1 MAPSLLPQAGM
12 RNVVVVLAVLAM
24 PASIHAQT
32 PGTTAVPIAPVE
44 TGMKPAQKALLVGSM
59 LIAANMLDDEVRSS
73 VQSWRNPV
81 SNSFARVGNTFGTGQ
96 LVFPALLTTFVAS
109 SALGSEG
116 VRRASGHAL
125 VAAATAG
132 LAATALK
139 WTVGRERP
147 NSGFD
152 SDHFDNFDFKD
163 SSFPSGHTSIAF
175 GVASSLSRDI
185 KGRWDD
191 VALYGA
197 ASLTG
202 LARMNDNKHWL
213 SDVVGGAAVGI
224 FAGKWATRGNRKIA
238 ASPSGVSMSLQF

>member
-1 MAPSLLPQAGM
+1 M
-12 RNVVVVLAVLAM
+12 RTVVVVLAGLAV
-24 PASIHAQT
+24 PASIHAQS
-32 PGTTAVPIAPVE
+32 PGTTVVPVAPIE
-44 TGMKPAQKALLVGSM
+44 TGMKPAQKALLVGSL
-59 LIAANMLDDEVRSS
+59 LIAANMLDDEVRS
-73 VQSWRNPV
+73 QAQAWRNPT
-81 SNSFARVGNTFGTGQ
+81 SNSLARVGNTFGTGQ
-96 LVFPALLTTFVAS
+96 LVFPALITTWVAG

-116 VRRASGHAL
+116 LRRASGHAI
-125 VAAATAG
+125 VAATTAG

-139 WTVGRERP
+139 WTIGRSRP
-147 NSGFD
+147 SAGHD
-152 SDHFDNFDFKD
+152 SEQFNHFEFKD

-213 SDVVGGAAVGI
+213 SDVVGGAVVGI
-224 FAGKWATRGNRKIA
+224 FAGKWATRENRKVVA
-238 ASPSGVSMSLQF
+238 GPSGVTLSLQF

>member
-1 MAPSLLPQAGM
+1 M
-12 RNVVVVLAVLAM
+12 RIVVVVLAALAV
-24 PASIHAQT
+24 PASTLAQT
-32 PGTTAVPIAPVE
+32 PGATAVPGTSVE
-44 TGMKPAQKALLVGSM
+44 TGMKPAHKALLLGSV
-59 LIAANMLDDEVRSS
+59 LIAANMLDDEVQSS

-96 LVFPALLTTFVAS
+96 LVFPALVATFVAGS
-109 SALGSEG
+109 TLGSEG

-139 WTVGRERP
+139 FAIGRERP
-147 NSGFD
+147 NSGLD
-152 SDHFDNFDFKD
+152 SDHFDHFDFKD
-163 SSFPSGHTSIAF
+163 SSFPSGHSAIAF
-175 GVASSLSRDI
+175 GVATSLSRDI
-185 KGRWDD
+185 KGHWDD

-213 SDVVGGAAVGI
+213 SDVVAGAAVGV
-224 FAGKWATRGNRKIA
+224 FAGKWATRGNRKIS
-238 ASPSGVSMSLQF
+238 ASPSGVSMSFQF